1 MHTFIVNDLICEA
14 CSGAITDT
22 IRYADPQAKVQID
35 LETFQVEIDSQLS
48 REELALR
55 LMEAGYTPEP
65 F

>member
-22 IRYADPQAKVQID
+22 IRHADPNARVQID
-35 LETFQVEIDSQLS
+35 LEQFRVDIDSQLS

-55 LMEAGYTPEP
+55 LMEAGYTPDP
-65 F
+65 Q